1 MDDVEKRLAEKFQQ
15 AWDASSATLMELS
28 KKMDGFN
35 ALSTKLTEMEKR
47 QMEGEKL
54 IQYLQTKMDLSMKSL
69 AQVSQDQNRLAT
81 TVSSAI
87 GGMKATGDGLIGP
100 PPIQLRNTRVPPRI
114 PTAVEDGSS
123 SLGMDARN
131 DSAMDM
137 QGRKNWLP
145 KLDFPFFDGEEASVW
160 MDNCESYFE
169 MYQIPAGL
177 KVCAASMHLKG
188 KAALWFQASRDT
200 LGVLQWNQF
209 KGAVLE
215 EFEANTHYDKM
226 LEVLTLRQNGSI
238 LEYKSHFDMLVYHI
252 RLFEKAISETFLV
265 TQFVLGLKHE
275 LRVNVEVQF
284 PQAVSMATQLA
295 MKYEGWQARQ
305 PMGNKRFNAAKGNP
319 TLNTKDTN

>member
-1 MDDVEKRLAEKFQQ
+1 MGVAVWVWMLLKPVEVCRIWVEVGSDFLN
-15 AWDASSATLMELS
+15 T
-28 KKMDGFN
+28 
-35 ALSTKLTEMEKR
+35 
-47 QMEGEKL
+47 
-54 IQYLQTKMDLSMKSL
+54 
-69 AQVSQDQNRLAT
+69 
-81 TVSSAI
+81 
-87 GGMKATGDGLIGP
+87 P
-100 PPIQLRNTRVPPRI
+100 PPLSFIGILCIWVLTKSSNNTHTHT
-114 PTAVEDGSS
+114 PT
-123 SLGMDARN
+123 DARN
-131 DSAMDM
+131 DLAMDM

-177 KVCAASMHLKG
+177 KVCATSMHLKG
-188 KAALWFQASRDT
+188 KATLWFQASRDT
-200 LGVLQWNQF
+200 LGVLHWNQF